1 MPALGEQNRNQP
13 VEYGQGWD
21 AFGNRVG
28 RRAAQY
34 QLQTAIYHSSA
45 AALRTETGYR
55 RCNCTGGAKRLG
67 YALSRA
73 FVTRTDS
80 GRTVPNIAYLGGVV
94 GGAAIASETW
104 YPARYRATG
113 EGLRTGTVQVGVGT
127 AIKVV
132 QEFGP
137 EIKRFFR
144 IK

>member
-1 MPALGEQNRNQP
+1 
-13 VEYGQGWD
+13 
-21 AFGNRVG
+21 
-28 RRAAQY
+28 
-34 QLQTAIYHSSA
+34 
-45 AALRTETGYR
+45 
-55 RCNCTGGAKRLG
+55 
-67 YALSRA
+67 
-73 FVTRTDS
+73 
-80 GRTVPNIAYLGGVV
+80 V